1 MEGKIVPHTEY
12 NEGALSQRVADY
24 LRTENP
30 VTKVF
35 AAKESAAEVELDE
48 YLLQR
53 AETELRQAQERVTE
67 IRERLAAS
75 AAESGT

>member
-1 MEGKIVPHTEY
+1 MPQLEYKEGH
-12 NEGALSQRVADY
+12 LSQRVADY

-53 AETELRQAQERVTE
+53 AEAELRQAQEKVTE
-67 IRERLAAS
+67 IRERLADAV
-75 AAESGT
+75 GNT